1 MDFTILGKKI
11 RQLRKDNNLT
21 QEVLAEQVDL
31 SYTYLGQVERGVRG
45 INIPNLV
52 RIANRF
58 NVGIDYFLSEY
69 LNKDVSKESKNLDK
83 EWLAIIEDKPP
94 TEKQRYIA
102 LVKDISK
109 HL

>member
-1 MDFTILGKKI
+1 MDFSILGNRI

-21 QEVLAEQVDL
+21 QEALAEAIDL

-45 INIPNLV
+45 INLSNLV
-52 RIANRF
+52 KIANRF
-58 NVGIDYFLSEY
+58 NVSLDDLLSDY
-69 LNKDVSKESKNLDK
+69 LNKDIGRENKKLDTEWLEIIESKT
-83 EWLAIIEDKPP
+83 P